1 MSLLC
6 YRFPKEQVVRQ
17 SGYFHE
23 LSSEIKDYEGFIL
36 SNFTKSKRY
45 GFVEFATASDH
56 PHYIATPIEVIEK
69 SKYLWVGEK
78 LISAI
83 KMTDLSKVVFSRIK
97 AVAFDETK
105 TQALFKSLSNTYP
118 NA

>member
-69 SKYLWVGEK
+69 
-78 LISAI
+78 
-83 KMTDLSKVVFSRIK
+83 
-97 AVAFDETK
+97 
-105 TQALFKSLSNTYP
+105 
-118 NA
+118 